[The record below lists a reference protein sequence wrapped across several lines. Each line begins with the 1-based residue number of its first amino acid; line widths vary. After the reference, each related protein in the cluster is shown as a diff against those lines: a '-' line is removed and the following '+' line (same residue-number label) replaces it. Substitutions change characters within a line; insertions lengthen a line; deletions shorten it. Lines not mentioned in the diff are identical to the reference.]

1 MSLPKVRIYSWL
13 GSVLV
18 VGITHIRLSE
28 LQVYVVRFASPE
40 VIKWTEM
47 SLLDFRGPQQLC
59 KAPNLLGDRMIFFQW
74 CKLCAALNRLLSELN
89 TQESCFTSL
98 SSKVKGNLK
107 DSFTWNEMNGTF
119 EIHFK
124 ITLKLFSKYFLCAK
138 KTKITTLFN
147 NFFSSVSV
155 FYTRSRQH
163 HEYHE
168 YTRSFVKLRLN
179 HWCHMDYFNNVL
191 IPFLAMIVVV
201 PLLSMEG
208 Q

>member
-1 MSLPKVRIYSWL
+1 MSLPKVRINSWL

-59 KAPNLLGDRMIFFQW
+59 KAPNLQMIFFQW

-119 EIHFK
+119 EIHLK
-124 ITLKLFSKYFLCAK
+124 IILKILFVCKENKNNDFIQQFLLLCVSFLRAF
-138 KTKITTLFN
+138 TTAPRVPRI
-147 NFFSSVSV
+147 FS
-155 FYTRSRQH
+155 
-163 HEYHE
+163 
-168 YTRSFVKLRLN
+168 
-179 HWCHMDYFNNVL
+179 
-191 IPFLAMIVVV
+191 
-201 PLLSMEG
+201 
-208 Q
+208 